1 MKKTLKI
8 FFIFIFTLLVFST
21 SKRVEAN
28 YIEKISMDI
37 YIDNNGNASITEIWN
52 CYTDS
57 GTEVYHPYYNLGNSK
72 ISNLT
77 VSEDDTDYQSLTTWD
92 TSKSLEE
99 KAYKCGINTISNG
112 VELCWGISSYSAHTY
127 IVKYNISNFIANLND
142 SQMLYWTFIPYD
154 FSNTIGDAY
163 IKIYTDFSI
172 PDNIDVWGYGNYGG
186 TAYVYDGY
194 IEMES
199 KGRLDK
205 NEYMTMLVKF
215 PNNTFNVTSNNYNNN
230 FEDYYNMAEQGA
242 TQYSRKTSGVEII
255 VSLIGFILSIAPF
268 IVFIIIAIATQKN
281 LKIDE
286 LKFGTEGKK
295 IPKDVPY
302 FRDIPC
308 NNNIFKANYI
318 SYSYGI
324 SKNKT
329 DILGAIILK
338 WLKDNIV
345 KVKKVDANGVFKKE
359 NISIILNENNLDENI
374 KNQQEKELFK
384 MLLEASKDGI
394 LEKKEFEK
402 WCDKNYSKILEWFD
416 NILVKARD
424 ELIVEGLIIEKEK
437 TYFKFFVR
445 EYYEATPELKEKALQ
460 IAGLKRYLK
469 EYTLIK
475 DREPIEVKL
484 FEEYLIYAQMMGIAK
499 KVSKDFKDIY
509 PEIIEQSHFDSYDN
523 IIFINSYAAYG
534 ISSAKSAETRAN
546 NYSSGGGGF
555 SSGGGGGGSFGG
567 GGGRRRFPLE

>member
-8 FFIFIFTLLVFST
+8 FFIFAFIVFAFSFT
-21 SKRVEAN
+21 KNVEAN
-28 YIEKISMDI
+28 HINEISMDI
-37 YIDNNGNASITEIWN
+37 YIDNSGNASITEIWN
-52 CYTDS
+52 CYADS
-57 GTEVYHPYYNLGNSK
+57 GTEVYHPYYNLGNSE

-77 VSEDDTDYQSLTTWD
+77 VSENGTDYQSLNTWD
-92 TSKSLEE
+92 TSKSLED

-154 FSNTIGDAY
+154 FSNTIGNAY

-199 KGRLDK
+199 NGRLDQ

-215 PNNTFNVTSNNYNNN
+215 PSNTFNITSNNYNNN
-230 FEDYYNMAEQGA
+230 FEDYYHMAEQGA
-242 TQYSRKTSGVEII
+242 TKYSKKTSDDETTFG
-255 VSLIGFILSIAPF
+255 
-268 IVFIIIAIATQKN
+268 IIIFICIMFPFVLFFISIIMTMKT
-281 LKIDE
+281 KE

-308 NNNIFKANYI
+308 DNNIFKANYI
-318 SYSYGI
+318 SYNYGI

-338 WLKDNIV
+338 WLKDDIV
-345 KVKKVDANGVFKKE
+345 KVKKVDANGVLKKE
-359 NISIILNENNLDENI
+359 DISIILNEINPDESI
-374 KNQQEKELFK
+374 KNQQEKELFR
-384 MLLEASKDGI
+384 MLLKASKDGI
-394 LEKKEFEK
+394 LEKKEFEN
-402 WCDKNYSKILEWFD
+402 WCNENYSKILEWFD
-416 NILVKARD
+416 NILEKARD
-424 ELIVEGLIIEKEK
+424 ELIAEGLIIEKEN
-437 TYFKFFVR
+437 THFKFFVK

-523 IIFINSYAAYG
+523 IIFINSYASYG
-534 ISSAKSAETRAN
+534 ISSAKNAETRAN

>member
-8 FFIFIFTLLVFST
+8 FFIFAFIVFAFSFT
-21 SKRVEAN
+21 KKVEAN
-28 YIEKISMDI
+28 YINEISMDI
-37 YIDNNGNASITEIWN
+37 YIDSNGNALITEIWN

-57 GTEVYHPYYNLGNSK
+57 GTEVYHPYYNLGNSE

-77 VSEDDTDYQSLTTWD
+77 VSENGTDYQSLNTWD
-92 TSKSLEE
+92 TSKSLED

-154 FSNTIGDAY
+154 FSNTIGNAY

-199 KGRLDK
+199 NGRLDQ

-215 PNNTFNVTSNNYNNN
+215 PSNTFNVTSNNYNNN
-230 FEDYYNMAEQGA
+230 FEDYYYMAEQGA
-242 TQYSRKTSGVEII
+242 TQYSRKTSDDETIFG
-255 VSLIGFILSIAPF
+255 
-268 IVFIIIAIATQKN
+268 IIIFIGIIFPFVLFFIGIIMT
-281 LKIDE
+281 LKTNE
-286 LKFGTEGKK
+286 LKFGAEGKK

-308 NNNIFKANYI
+308 DNNIFKANYI
-318 SYSYGI
+318 SYNYGI

-338 WLKDNIV
+338 WLKDDIV

-359 NISIILNENNLDENI
+359 NISIILNETNSDESI

-394 LEKKEFEK
+394 LEKKEFEN
-402 WCDKNYSKILEWFD
+402 WCNENYSKILEWFD
-416 NILVKARD
+416 NILEKARD
-424 ELIVEGLIIEKEK
+424 ELIAEGLIIEKEK
-437 TYFKFFVR
+437 THFKFFVR

-523 IIFINSYAAYG
+523 IIFINSYASYG

>member
-8 FFIFIFTLLVFST
+8 FFIFIFTLLVFSA

-57 GTEVYHPYYNLGNSK
+57 GTEVYHPYYNLGNSE

-199 KGRLDK
+199 NGRLDK

-242 TQYSRKTSGVEII
+242 TQ
-255 VSLIGFILSIAPF
+255 
-268 IVFIIIAIATQKN
+268 
-281 LKIDE
+281 
-286 LKFGTEGKK
+286 
-295 IPKDVPY
+295 
-302 FRDIPC
+302 
-308 NNNIFKANYI
+308 
-318 SYSYGI
+318 
-324 SKNKT
+324 
-329 DILGAIILK
+329 
-338 WLKDNIV
+338 
-345 KVKKVDANGVFKKE
+345 
-359 NISIILNENNLDENI
+359 
-374 KNQQEKELFK
+374 
-384 MLLEASKDGI
+384 
-394 LEKKEFEK
+394 
-402 WCDKNYSKILEWFD
+402 
-416 NILVKARD
+416 
-424 ELIVEGLIIEKEK
+424 
-437 TYFKFFVR
+437 
-445 EYYEATPELKEKALQ
+445 
-460 IAGLKRYLK
+460 
-469 EYTLIK
+469 
-475 DREPIEVKL
+475 
-484 FEEYLIYAQMMGIAK
+484 
-499 KVSKDFKDIY
+499 
-509 PEIIEQSHFDSYDN
+509 
-523 IIFINSYAAYG
+523 
-534 ISSAKSAETRAN
+534 
-546 NYSSGGGGF
+546 
-555 SSGGGGGGSFGG
+555 
-567 GGGRRRFPLE
+567 

>member
-8 FFIFIFTLLVFST
+8 FFIFIFTLLVFSA

-57 GTEVYHPYYNLGNSK
+57 GTEVYHPYYNLGNSE

-199 KGRLDK
+199 NGRLDK
-205 NEYMTMLVKF
+205 NEYMTILVKF

-242 TQYSRKTSGVEII
+242 TQYSKKTSGVEII
-255 VSLIGFILSIAPF
+255 ISLIGFILSIAPF

-308 NNNIFKANYI
+308 NNDIFKANYI

-359 NISIILNENNLDENI
+359 NIKNVTTIVDKTAAGPPTLASAAFPTKRPTMIVSTVVYNCWINVPSMIGKKNINNCFQITPSVIAFFSIVFSPIFCSSLA
-374 KNQQEKELFK
+374 F
-384 MLLEASKDGI
+384 S
-394 LEKKEFEK
+394 
-402 WCDKNYSKILEWFD
+402 
-416 NILVKARD
+416 
-424 ELIVEGLIIEKEK
+424 
-437 TYFKFFVR
+437 TFFVFSGVFF
-445 EYYEATPELKEKALQ
+445 P
-460 IAGLKRYLK
+460 
-469 EYTLIK
+469 
-475 DREPIEVKL
+475 
-484 FEEYLIYAQMMGIAK
+484 
-499 KVSKDFKDIY
+499 
-509 PEIIEQSHFDSYDN
+509 
-523 IIFINSYAAYG
+523 FIN
-534 ISSAKSAETRAN
+534 
-546 NYSSGGGGF
+546 
-555 SSGGGGGGSFGG
+555 
-567 GGGRRRFPLE
+567 L